1 MEKGYYTLPLQLG
14 KITEKKQHEK
24 CSLRHSI
31 AQKIHLIT
39 TTHFGECRFDP
50 DFGCSIWETDFEIL
64 PNVNQWRD
72 KMMASIKDT
81 IAAHEPRLQ
90 NVKVTLSVN
99 QEEFMISK
107 GETLRR
113 VKRRIELKLQ
123 ATITQTNEPFE
134 FSNLFY
140 FSPISFD

>member
-1 MEKGYYTLPLQLG
+1 
-14 KITEKKQHEK
+14 
-24 CSLRHSI
+24 
-31 AQKIHLIT
+31 
-39 TTHFGECRFDP
+39 
-50 DFGCSIWETDFEIL
+50 
-64 PNVNQWRD
+64 
-72 KMMASIKDT
+72 
-81 IAAHEPRLQ
+81 
-90 NVKVTLSVN
+90 VKVTLSVN